1 MTPAIHAWMFLC
13 RTIRKQT
20 KLTFLSF
27 ETYFKVKELMLI
39 LTIFHYYEM
48 LGHLYFRNLRIIRW
62 TSNNLAAF
70 SYEQFSPDRKCHFR
84 NQYNYKFQK
93 QLHLISDGQNN
104 VKKNSKRV
112 NFRTVTVFSVILVL
126 PRFTIPNDV
135 EDGRLYCLNIHT
147 IGIIPWKGN
156 LKSCPKVR

>member
-48 LGHLYFRNLRIIRW
+48 LGHLYFRNLRW

-112 NFRTVTVFSVILVL
+112 NFRTVTIFSVILVL